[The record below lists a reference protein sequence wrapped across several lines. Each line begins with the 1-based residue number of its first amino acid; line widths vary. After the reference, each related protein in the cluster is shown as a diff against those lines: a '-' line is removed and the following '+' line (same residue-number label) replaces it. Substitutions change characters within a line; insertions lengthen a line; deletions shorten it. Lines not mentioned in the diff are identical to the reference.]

1 MRTGRLRL
9 KIRRQGPP
17 QTEDGYRMKTG
28 EKTQKSRAQSG
39 KKASDFE
46 KKSVPGKTYQRPAA
60 DGKTGAGKESGKTKG
75 RDSGKGRASGKP
87 AAGRDSGKGRA
98 SGKPAAGRDSG
109 KGRASEKPVA
119 GRDSGKG
126 RASGKPA
133 AGRDS
138 GKGKMSGK
146 SAGAP
151 SWVKSAAPK
160 KKTDRPEKAVRE
172 EKEFRSLLYLLPEKV
187 SAKEL
192 SKDLDFIPEK
202 EMEIWN
208 EEGVLEITSGEG
220 AVTFEDIRDSLERE
234 DEKRLSELGIKQ
246 VLACDYEAANAALVR
261 KILETFLSRHG
272 GKIGSDTEDFTP
284 FLEMQEI

>member
-1 MRTGRLRL
+1 MQTDRLQL

-39 KKASDFE
+39 KKESEFE
-46 KKSVPGKTYQRPAA
+46 KRSVPGKPYKRPAT
-60 DGKTGAGKESGKTKG
+60 DGKTGAGKESGKIVTGK
-75 RDSGKGRASGKP
+75 DSGKGRASGKP
-87 AAGRDSGKGRA
+87 AAGRG
-98 SGKPAAGRDSG
+98 
-109 KGRASEKPVA
+109 
-119 GRDSGKG
+119 
-126 RASGKPA
+126 
-133 AGRDS
+133 S
-138 GKGKMSGK
+138 GKGKMLGK
-146 SAGAP
+146 SAGTP
-151 SWVKSAAPK
+151 PWVKSAVPK

-172 EKEFRSLLYLLPEKV
+172 EREFRSLLYLLPEKV

-220 AVTFEDIRDSLERE
+220 IVTFEDIRDSLERE
-234 DEKRLSELGIKQ
+234 DEKRLSELGMKQ

>member
-60 DGKTGAGKESGKTKG
+60 DGKTGAGKEGGKTK
-75 RDSGKGRASGKP
+75 
-87 AAGRDSGKGRA
+87 GRDSGKGRA

>member
-1 MRTGRLRL
+1 MRTGRLQM
-9 KIRRQGPP
+9 KIRRRGPP

-28 EKTQKSRAQSG
+28 EKTQKSRAKSG
-39 KKASDFE
+39 KAASNNVKKPVQEKAY
-46 KKSVPGKTYQRPAA
+46 KKPVS
-60 DGKTGAGKESGKTKG
+60 DGKQGAGKESGKAVKG
-75 RDSGKGRASGKP
+75 RDPGKARASGKP
-87 AAGRDSGKGRA
+87 AAGRD
-98 SGKPAAGRDSG
+98 P
-109 KGRASEKPVA
+109 
-119 GRDSGKG
+119 
-126 RASGKPA
+126 
-133 AGRDS
+133 

-146 SAGAP
+146 PAGTP
-151 SWVKSAAPK
+151 PWVKAAASK

-172 EKEFRSLLYLLPEKV
+172 EREFRSLLYLLPEKV

-220 AVTFEDIRDSLERE
+220 IVTFEDIRDSLERE
-234 DEKRLSELGIKQ
+234 DEKRLSELGMKQ

-284 FLEMQEI
+284 FLDMQEI